1 MQALASACFV
11 VVGAGGLGCPALL
24 ALAAAGARRAI
35 VVDHDRVEAH
45 NLQRQVL
52 YDVGDVGAAKAEV
65 AARRLAPQLRVEPR
79 VQALRPAGVPAF
91 VAALRGAEA
100 GVVVLECTDQPAL
113 KFAFNDACLAHGV
126 PLVIG
131 AALGFAGQVLAVA
144 QGCACYR
151 CVYEAPP
158 PDHEI
163 PRCDEAG
170 VLGAGVGHVGMLM
183 AHLAVRL
190 SEGDASVAGRL
201 LALDLLRA
209 DVRALAP
216 ALRAGCPAHAV
227 GPAAAL
233 VTAATVMTAATVT
246 GASPVASP
254 SLPLLD

>member
-11 VVGAGGLGCPALL
+11 VIGAGGLGCPALL
-24 ALAAAGARRAI
+24 ALLASGARRAI

-52 YDVGDVGAAKAEV
+52 YDLGDVGAAKAEA
-65 AARRLAPQLRVEPR
+65 AARRLAGALRVEPR
-79 VQALRPAGVPAF
+79 VEALAPDGVPAF
-91 VAALRGAEA
+91 VAGLPSRVAI
-100 GVVVLECTDQPAL
+100 VLECTDQPAL

-131 AALGFAGQVLAVA
+131 AALGFRGQALAVLA
-144 QGCACYR
+144 GHACYR

-170 VLGAGVGHVGMLM
+170 VLGSGVGHVGMLM

-190 SEGDASVAGRL
+190 GEGDASVAGRL
-201 LALDLLRA
+201 WALDLLRGE
-209 DVRALAP
+209 VRSLAP
-216 ALRAGCPAHAV
+216 ALRAGCTAHHGA
-227 GPAAAL
+227 P
-233 VTAATVMTAATVT
+233 VTAT
-246 GASPVASP
+246 SPVASP
-254 SLPLLD
+254 SLSPLD

>member
-24 ALAAAGARRAI
+24 ALAAAGAEQAI

-52 YDVGDVGAAKAEV
+52 YDVGDVGAAKAEA
-65 AARRLAPQLRVEPR
+65 AARRLPGLRIEPR
-79 VQALRPAGVPAF
+79 VQAVRSADVPAF
-91 VAALRGAEA
+91 VAALRGRAA
-100 GVVVLECTDQPAL
+100 VVLECTDQPAL

-126 PLVIG
+126 PLVVG
-131 AALGFAGQVLAVA
+131 AALGFRGQALAVV
-144 QGCACYR
+144 GGHACYR

-183 AHLAVRL
+183 AHLALRL
-190 SEGDASVAGRL
+190 FAGDESVAGRL
-201 LALDLLRA
+201 WALDLLRA
-209 DVRALAP
+209 DVRCLAP
-216 ALRAGCPAHAV
+216 ALRADCPVHA
-227 GPAAAL
+227 
-233 VTAATVMTAATVT
+233 TASFTRTPTA
-246 GASPVASP
+246 
-254 SLPLLD
+254 